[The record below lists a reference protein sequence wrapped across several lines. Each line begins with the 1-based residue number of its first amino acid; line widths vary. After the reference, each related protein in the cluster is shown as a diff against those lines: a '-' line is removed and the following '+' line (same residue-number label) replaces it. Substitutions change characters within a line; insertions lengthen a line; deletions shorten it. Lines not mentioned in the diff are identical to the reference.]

1 MRINTKYSKWSG
13 AILLTALLSLS
24 IINYLYFSECDFLF
38 KEPFLPNV
46 YLCFI
51 ISIEVFAG
59 LSQNRILKG
68 VSYLFTMGLCGYIF
82 IISVLCVPLISFLSE
97 ALGFCS
103 FEFSYFILALC
114 CGILSFS
121 AAVSLLKLYL
131 RADEG

>member
-1 MRINTKYSKWSG
+1 MRINTRYSKWSL
-13 AILLTALLSLS
+13 ILIVTALLSLF
-24 IINYLYFSECDFLF
+24 IINYLYFSVCDFLF
-38 KEPFLPNV
+38 KEPFLLNV

-51 ISIEVFAG
+51 ISIELFTG

-68 VSYLFTMGLCGYIF
+68 VSYLLTMGLCGYIF
-82 IISVLCVPLISFLSE
+82 IMSVICVPLISFISE

-131 RADEG
+131 RADEC